1 MRPEG
6 PYRVYSPRLHTD
18 LTCSK
23 PGFALRDNREN
34 LDQIS
39 TLFPSHS
46 LVYVC
51 KTAFIGSHDQNEES
65 LLPRETP
72 DEYEDGGFIAEVR
85 QELED
90 LERSLAQ
97 EMAFGAPAPAESLG
111 GEEI

>member
-1 MRPEG
+1 M
-6 PYRVYSPRLHTD
+6 D

-23 PGFALRDNREN
+23 PGFALQDNREN

-39 TLFPSHS
+39 TFFPSHS

-51 KTAFIGSHDQNEES
+51 KAAFISSHDQNEES

-72 DEYEDGGFIAEVR
+72 DEYEDDGFIGEVR
-85 QELED
+85 QELEN

-97 EMAFGAPAPAESLG
+97 EMAFGELAPAESLG